1 MLRLVEGEKHPGWW
15 EGSALYCVTARNPE
29 TKVLLGGADLGCEAY
44 ALGF

>member
-29 TKVLLGGADLGCEAY
+29 TEVPRGCADLGCEACVI
-44 ALGF
+44 GF